1 MARAVKN
8 GSRCKIWA
16 FPNLTFGKMGH
27 TLKNGSKCE
36 KLVAFGKM
44 CHTVKNCSQLVKC
57 VTLWKWVTFENKC
70 VTLWKIGRI
79 WINVSHCKTWKW
91 HISKHWS
98 LEKKS
103 VKPRG
108 LGHICEFDSD
118 YEIWNTFQNVTHFLK
133 FDPFSQ
139 CEPFFPLWPI
149 FSTAT
154 FEKRV
159 SLHKN
164 GSHWEK

>member
-1 MARAVKN
+1 MAHVVKYELFQ
-8 GSRCKIWA
+8 IW
-16 FPNLTFGKMGH
+16 
-27 TLKNGSKCE
+27 
-36 KLVAFGKM
+36 
-44 CHTVKNCSQLVKC
+44 QLVKWA
-57 VTLWKWVTFENKC
+57 TLLKMGQSVKNWSHLKKC
-70 VTLWKIGRI
+70 VTLWKIGHI